1 MEKLTLQSIRDKKER
16 IEKLNFDFTTI
27 ELKENRFGKFDL
39 LVSKVKVTDENGKY
53 IKFSKID
60 ENLLKD
66 LIAKGFVTIK
76 KQ

>member
-1 MEKLTLQSIRDKKER
+1 MENLTLQSIRDKKER

-27 ELKENRFGKFDL
+27 ELKENKFGKFDL
-39 LVSKVKVTDENGKY
+39 LVSKVKITDENGKY

-60 ENLLKD
+60 EDLLKD
-66 LIAKGFVTIK
+66 LIAKGVVTIK